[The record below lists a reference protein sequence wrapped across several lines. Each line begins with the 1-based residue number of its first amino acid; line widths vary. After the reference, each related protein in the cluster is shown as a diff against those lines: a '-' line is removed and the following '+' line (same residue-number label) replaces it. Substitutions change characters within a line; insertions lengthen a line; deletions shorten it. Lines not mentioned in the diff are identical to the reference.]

1 MLWSEPI
8 KGKVN
13 IGFSRKVETLQLQ
26 LSCLTSLENVS
37 NGLADSPLQ
46 FHREIKH
53 IPTLGSFRVLIL
65 ALESNHP

>member
-53 IPTLGSFRVLIL
+53 IPTLGSFQVLIL
-65 ALESNHP
+65 VLESNHP